1 MFGGSLSA
9 DEAWLVPQPRRT
21 AVASLLGRQVVDR
34 AVRGL
39 NRRGPSGLTLSSWK
53 TTNSTAPSKA
63 PSVRELREPVTSGA
77 WARDLFGPW
86 RPRQSDGW
94 RRGGGQPSR
103 PMVPAGPQPADR
115 LGPARRPLVLLAA
128 LVMVAAAVV
137 VSSVAV
143 MSPYGT
149 RGNPEL
155 LDQTAQAT
163 FAAQA
168 SKECAAVL
176 PTYRVVL
183 TSSVD
188 GPSISAA
195 ADQLDL
201 LGQHLSDLPA
211 TGGLQAL
218 VVEWLQA
225 WKNYTAD
232 QRHYANIIGPAGRLH
247 GRPVLRQMPGSARL
261 AASLAHQQADDQAVQ
276 ADRESSNLGLTACRL
291 EQGQTA

>member
-1 MFGGSLSA
+1 MA
-9 DEAWLVPQPRRT
+9 AQ
-21 AVASLLGRQVVDR
+21 
-34 AVRGL
+34 AVRRVAKG
-39 NRRGPSGLTLSSWK
+39 RRAPLSPHGPCRP
-53 TTNSTAPSKA
+53 TTGRP
-63 PSVRELREPVTSGA
+63 
-77 WARDLFGPW
+77 ARPGPPAT
-86 RPRQSDGW
+86 RATGCAGHGG
-94 RRGGGQPSR
+94 RRGGRVQRGR
-103 PMVPAGPQPADR
+103 DV
-115 LGPARRPLVLLAA
+115 A
-128 LVMVAAAVV
+128 LR
-137 VSSVAV
+137 
-143 MSPYGT
+143 T

-155 LDQTAQAT
+155 LDQAAQAT

-195 ADQLDL
+195 TDHLDL

-225 WKNYTAD
+225 WKNYIAD

-247 GRPVLRQMPGSARL
+247 GHPVLRQMPGSARL
-261 AASLAHQQADDQAVQ
+261 AASLAHQQVDDQAVQ
-276 ADRESSNLGLTACRL
+276 ADRESANLGLTACRL

>member
-1 MFGGSLSA
+1 MARYLPTRPGWYRNPDEPRSLRYWDGKSWTGRSRSQPAWAKRA
-9 DEAWLVPQPRRT
+9 DPFELEDNE
-21 AVASLLGRQVVDR
+21 LDR
-34 AVRGL
+34 SVE
-39 NRRGPSGLTLSSWK
+39 GPVH
-53 TTNSTAPSKA
+53 P
-63 PSVRELREPVTSGA
+63 RELREPVTSGA

-94 RRGGGQPSR
+94 RRGGGHPSR

-143 MSPYGT
+143 MSPYET
-149 RGNPEL
+149 RGNPQL
-155 LDQTAQAT
+155 LDQAAQAT

-168 SKECAAVL
+168 SKECASVL

-218 VVEWLQA
+218 VLEWLQA

-247 GRPVLRQMPGSARL
+247 GHPVLRQMPGSARL

-276 ADRESSNLGLTACRL
+276 ADRESANLGLTACRL
-291 EQGQTA
+291 EQGQIA

>member
-1 MFGGSLSA
+1 MARYLPTRPGWYRNPDEPRSLRYWDGKSWTGRSRSQPAWAKRA
-9 DEAWLVPQPRRT
+9 DPFELEDNE
-21 AVASLLGRQVVDR
+21 LDR
-34 AVRGL
+34 SVE
-39 NRRGPSGLTLSSWK
+39 GPVH
-53 TTNSTAPSKA
+53 P
-63 PSVRELREPVTSGA
+63 RELREPVTSGA
-77 WARDLFGPW
+77 WARDLFGPR

-94 RRGGGQPSR
+94 RRGGGHPSR

-143 MSPYGT
+143 MSPYET
-149 RGNPEL
+149 RGNPQL
-155 LDQTAQAT
+155 LDQAAQAT

-247 GRPVLRQMPGSARL
+247 GHPVLRQMPGSARL

-276 ADRESSNLGLTACRL
+276 ADRESANLGLTACRL
-291 EQGQTA
+291 ERGQTA

>member
-1 MFGGSLSA
+1 MARYLPTRPGWYRNPDEPRSLRYWDGKSWTGRSRSQPAWAKRA
-9 DEAWLVPQPRRT
+9 DPFELEDNE
-21 AVASLLGRQVVDR
+21 LDR
-34 AVRGL
+34 SVE
-39 NRRGPSGLTLSSWK
+39 GPVH
-53 TTNSTAPSKA
+53 P
-63 PSVRELREPVTSGA
+63 RELREPVTSGA

-86 RPRQSDGW
+86 RPRQSEGW
-94 RRGGGQPSR
+94 RRGGGHPSR

-115 LGPARRPLVLLAA
+115 LGPARRPLVVLAA

-143 MSPYGT
+143 MSPYET
-149 RGNPEL
+149 RGNPQL
-155 LDQTAQAT
+155 LDQAAQAT

-168 SKECAAVL
+168 SKECGAVL

-247 GRPVLRQMPGSARL
+247 GHPVLRQMPGSARL
-261 AASLAHQQADDQAVQ
+261 AASVAHQQADDQAVQ
-276 ADRESSNLGLTACRL
+276 ADRESANLGLTACRL

>member
-1 MFGGSLSA
+1 MGRYPPTKPGWYRNPDEPRSLSYWDGKSWTGRSRSQPA
-9 DEAWLVPQPRRT
+9 WAKRAGLFEVEDDEL
-21 AVASLLGRQVVDR
+21 DR
-34 AVRGL
+34 SVE
-39 NRRGPSGLTLSSWK
+39 GPVH
-53 TTNSTAPSKA
+53 PH
-63 PSVRELREPVTSGA
+63 ELREPVTSGA

-86 RPRQSDGW
+86 RPRQAEGCH
-94 RRGGGQPSR
+94 RGGGHPSR
-103 PMVPAGPQPADR
+103 PMVPTGPQPTAR

-143 MSPYGT
+143 MSPYQT

-155 LDQTAQAT
+155 LDQAAQAT

-176 PTYRVVL
+176 PAYRAIL

-188 GPSISAA
+188 GPTISAA
-195 ADQLDL
+195 ADQLDV
-201 LGQHLSDLPA
+201 LGQHLAVIPA
-211 TGGLQAL
+211 AGGLQDL

-232 QRHYANIIGPAGRLH
+232 QRRYAGIIGQAGHLH
-247 GRPVLRQMPGSARL
+247 GRAVLRQMPGSAQL
-261 AASLAHQQADDQAVQ
+261 AASVAHRQADEQALQ
-276 ADRESSNLGLTACRL
+276 ADREGANLGLAACRL
-291 EQGQTA
+291 EQGGPV